1 MKLEILPSAERD
13 LADGFWF
20 YEKQATGLGNY
31 FRESLISDIESL
43 LTCAGVH
50 RRIFD
55 WHRLL
60 ARRFPFAVYYSIH
73 DQTVVVRA
81 VLDCRRDPAWT
92 RKKLR

>member
-13 LADGFWF
+13 LADRFWF
-20 YEKQATGLGNY
+20 YEKQEAGLGNY
-31 FRESLISDIESL
+31 FRESLIADIESL
-43 LTCAGVH
+43 LTCAGAH

-60 ARRFPFAVYYSIH
+60 ARRFPFAVYHSIH
-73 DQTVVVRA
+73 DQTVLIRV

-92 RKKLR
+92 RSKLR